1 MRGRRI
7 SARAA
12 LRALAVEQLIIG
24 GTREPETS
32 HGENVI
38 QARGKAAGDRVLGRT
53 QRILDRLA
61 RKADRL
67 RALQAT
73 LRIRARY
80 RDGDIVPHP
89 DGGVRTVTQT
99 AAEQEALHKLVA
111 EDIDRGSRR
120 HRRLPAVMRQVP
132 KLVFGA
138 DALLLLYFFSGVTNV
153 DWTIPLS
160 AALVFAALLAVMVT
174 GISFAFFRFTGDRL
188 QQYKDDTGIV
198 PLRGLDDATNVS
210 MGLAGGAMVIL
221 AALMFVR
228 MRAEV
233 ITALGPH
240 AGFTAVIIG
249 LALALVSVLANTL
262 VIAVH
267 ALDGSAETDRLEA
280 FGGVVGPAKAEQHQL
295 DEQAAILD
303 PQIAIIAREAE
314 RAAADG
320 ITAAGLECAIADQII
335 EASRTANQG
344 TGPLSEPAINPN
356 DEDGVIGYRRT
367 DATPEID
374 ERPLHIT
381 LGHLRTPLPGAPG
394 DEQQDGDQEQPAA

>member
-1 MRGRRI
+1 MN
-7 SARAA
+7 SARKTKDSASSSQ
-12 LRALAVEQLIIG
+12 RRN
-24 GTREPETS
+24 TKPKPPRHKPEP
-32 HGENVI
+32 
-38 QARGKAAGDRVLGRT
+38 KAKIT
-53 QRILDRLA
+53 
-61 RKADRL
+61 
-67 RALQAT
+67 
-73 LRIRARY
+73 
-80 RDGDIVPHP
+80 
-89 DGGVRTVTQT
+89 
-99 AAEQEALHKLVA
+99 
-111 EDIDRGSRR
+111 
-120 HRRLPAVMRQVP
+120 
-132 KLVFGA
+132 
-138 DALLLLYFFSGVTNV
+138 
-153 DWTIPLS
+153 
-160 AALVFAALLAVMVT
+160 
-174 GISFAFFRFTGDRL
+174 
-188 QQYKDDTGIV
+188 
-198 PLRGLDDATNVS
+198 RGLSGSTSSKPKNY
-210 MGLAGGAMVIL
+210 AGNSLRPSGEPKPPRHKPIKL
-221 AALMFVR
+221 QR
-228 MRAEV
+228 SAEPSAGSAS
-233 ITALGPH
+233 IGPF
-240 AGFTAVIIG
+240 APDIG
-249 LALALVSVLANTL
+249 RANTL